1 MSRAK
6 SPKPPARRGVARP
19 IRSRRYLIAASI
31 VLLAGMLAVFAAL
44 RSGSD
49 RSAAADPGFAALN
62 GRWLR
67 PDGGY
72 VLEIRG
78 AAAGGTIQA
87 TYLNPRPINVAR
99 AEATRQGSTVQLFVE
114 LRGPGYPGSTYT
126 LTYDPKRDQL
136 TGAYFQAAMGQTF
149 DVLFQR
155 MK

>member
-6 SPKPPARRGVARP
+6 PPKPPARRGLARP

-31 VLLAGMLAVFAAL
+31 VLLVGMLAVFAAL

-78 AAAGGTIQA
+78 AAAGGAIQA

-99 AEATRQGSTVQLFVE
+99 AEATRQGAKLTVIVE
-114 LRGPGYPGSTYT
+114 LRAPGYPGSTYT
-126 LTYDPKRDQL
+126 LAYDSKLDQL
-136 TGAYFQAAMGQTF
+136 TGSYFQAALGQTF
-149 DVLFQR
+149 DVFFQR